1 VITEIKGRKYSFE
14 VISENGDKDSCFFI
28 KAIDKLTG
36 RYSCIN
42 NLNVI
47 LSEFNIGIDDPK
59 NEDSMWVLTKEDVR
73 YLRETARQ
81 FLLDPSF
88 RNYLERRLDEDR
100 VSGEWENKITT
111 LYLDANEL

>member
-1 VITEIKGRKYSFE
+1 MITKIKGRKYCFE
-14 VISENGDKDSCFFI
+14 VISENEDEDLCFFI

-59 NEDSMWVLTKEDVR
+59 IEDSMWVLTKEDTR
-73 YLRETARQ
+73 HLEKTAKQ
-81 FLLDPSF
+81 FLSDSSF
-88 RNYLERRLDEDR
+88 RNYLEKRLDEDR
-100 VSGEWENKITT
+100 TLGEWENQIILIT
-111 LYLDANEL
+111 